1 MRFKTLTGSTRKII
15 GPHKYSIDWDGVSKS
30 KFQKSV
36 KDFLEEYWS
45 SHVVFEEFPI
55 AGTRM
60 TFDFYN
66 ANEKIAIEV
75 QGGQHTR
82 YVPFFHGKYKNN
94 YLMQLK
100 RDHQKHDF
108 CELNNIKLVEIYEK
122 DIISKDLFKK
132 FDISL

>member
-1 MRFKTLTGSTRKII
+1 LRFKTLTGSTRKII

>member
-1 MRFKTLTGSTRKII
+1 LRFKTLTGSTRKII
-15 GPHKYSIDWDGVSKS
+15 GPHKYSIDWDGDSKS

-36 KDFLEEYWS
+36 KDFLEEYWC

-122 DIISKDLFKK
+122 DIISKDFFKK
-132 FDISL
+132 LDIML

>member
-1 MRFKTLTGSTRKII
+1 MKFKTLTGSTRKILGI
-15 GPHKYSIDWDGVSKS
+15 QKYKIKWDNPSKS

-36 KDFLEEYWS
+36 KDFLQEYWS
-45 SHVVFEEFPI
+45 KHVVFEEFPI

-60 TFDFYN
+60 TFDFFN

-75 QGGQHTR
+75 QGGQHTK
-82 YVPFFHGKYKNN
+82 YVPFFHGNYQNN

-108 CELNNIKLVEIYEK
+108 CELNEIKLVEIYEK
-122 DIISKDLFKK
+122 DKLSKDFFKK
-132 FDISL
+132 LDIIL

>member
-36 KDFLEEYWS
+36 KDFLEEYWC

-75 QGGQHTR
+75 QSGQHTR
-82 YVPFFHGKYKNN
+82 YVPFLHGKYKNN

>member
-1 MRFKTLTGSTRKII
+1 MKFKTLTGSTRKII
-15 GPHKYSIDWDGVSKS
+15 GVQKYSIDWDAASKS

-36 KDFLEEYWS
+36 KDFLREYWMR
-45 SHVVFEEFPI
+45 HVVFEEFPI

-66 ANEKIAIEV
+66 ANHKIAIEV
-75 QGGQHTR
+75 QGGQHTK
-82 YVPFFHGKYKNN
+82 YVPFFHGGYQNN

-108 CELNNIKLVEIYEK
+108 CELNDIKLVEIYEK
-122 DIISKDLFKK
+122 DKLCKDFFKK
-132 FDISL
+132 LDIYL